1 MKTQLTLEI
10 QYDPA
15 LTDPEGLASALDRL
29 LETAL
34 STPDLLSEYGNPVVG
49 EFLVADGRTAATGAS
64 RASPRLVL
72 EIRGGL
78 LQEAYCSDPRVEIA
92 LADWDTEDSLPDEP
106 GIQVISDGQGRPVL
120 VAVTEYPAEKLEA
133 LFGTLTEAALRA
145 SGLERWIEPGP
156 ASTIKKRYVLYD
168 FDADE
173 LATSMVYDTYAEAA
187 DDASQLDNVLVIPLV
202 IEGVTIGGG
211 EPDGEDE
218 PCACEKPGYFCS
230 GVPGILAHVE
240 NGRLAQGAKVERCDL
255 CQQYPSDAAA
265 LEKLRE
271 LGYDS

>member
-10 QYDPA
+10 EYDPA

-49 EFLVADGRTAATGAS
+49 EFLVADGRTAAAAS

-92 LADWDTEDSLPDEP
+92 LADWDAEDSLPDEP

-133 LFGTLTEAALRA
+133 HSGTLTEAALRA
-145 SGLERWIEPGP
+145 AG
-156 ASTIKKRYVLYD
+156 
-168 FDADE
+168 
-173 LATSMVYDTYAEAA
+173 
-187 DDASQLDNVLVIPLV
+187 
-202 IEGVTIGGG
+202 
-211 EPDGEDE
+211 
-218 PCACEKPGYFCS
+218 
-230 GVPGILAHVE
+230 
-240 NGRLAQGAKVERCDL
+240 
-255 CQQYPSDAAA
+255 
-265 LEKLRE
+265 
-271 LGYDS
+271 

>member
-10 QYDPA
+10 EYDPA

-34 STPDLLSEYGNPVVG
+34 STPGLLSEYGNPVVG
-49 EFLVADGRTAATGAS
+49 EFLVADSRTAAAS
-64 RASPRLVL
+64 RASPKLVL

-92 LADWDTEDSLPDEP
+92 LADWDAEDSLPDEP
-106 GIQVISDGQGRPVL
+106 GIQVISDKQGRPVL
-120 VAVTEYPAEKLEA
+120 VAVTEYPAERLEA

-156 ASTIKKRYVLYD
+156 VSTMMKRYVLYD
-168 FDADE
+168 FDADD
-173 LATSMVYDTYAEAA
+173 LATAMVYDTYSEAA
-187 DDASQLDNVLVIPLV
+187 DDASQLDNVIVIPLL

-218 PCACEKPGYFCS
+218 PCECEKPGYFCS
-230 GVPGILAHVE
+230 GVPG
-240 NGRLAQGAKVERCDL
+240 RCDL
-255 CQQYPSDAAA
+255 CQRYPSDAAA

-271 LGYDS
+271 LGYVDS